1 MLVLIVFSS
10 ILPFKIEFTM
20 THFDSLFNQTENS
33 RLAIEI
39 NRFLMNP
46 VISVNMKNQIQA

>member
-1 MLVLIVFSS
+1 MLVLIVFSN